1 MDDDRKESTKGC
13 GFLILDFLAMAICGS
28 LLIHNGTGLHIV
40 FSILIGVTVTAIFV
54 CLTRLPYIGRV
65 LQAGLGLVWG
75 RIVYAFLDGVFHYK
89 HTNTGLM
96 TGLYENDK
104 IMWWAIVIFVN
115 LIFIV
120 IHISAFSNHIGTVHL
135 QKKEKPKPYSGGY
148 EIYKSPYYNNTD
160 YEILDDTNSETQIG
174 EGEVMFSE
182 KVSDMEDKPL

>member
-1 MDDDRKESTKGC
+1 MDDDRKENTKGC

-40 FSILIGVTVTAIFV
+40 FSILIGVGVTIAFV
-54 CLTRLPYIGRV
+54 CLARLPYIGRL

-89 HTNTGLM
+89 YTDIGLM

-104 IMWWAIVIFVN
+104 IMWWAIVIIVN

-120 IHISAFSNHIGTVHL
+120 IHISAFSNHIGTVKL
-135 QKKEKPKPYSGGY
+135 QKKTKSEPYSGGY
-148 EIYKSPYYNNTD
+148 IIYNNNPYD
-160 YEILDDTNSETQIG
+160 RISEIQNETEEVIFSDEVSEMI
-174 EGEVMFSE
+174 
-182 KVSDMEDKPL
+182 DKPYNPYDN